1 MKKRTKLEVIK
12 NLLEVLKQNKKVKI
26 THLIYKAN
34 LSNNSIK
41 PHIESLLKNQFILQE
56 ENEGKK
62 MYYITSKG
70 QEFLDEFK
78 KMKIFED
85 SYGLG

>member
-1 MKKRTKLEVIK
+1 MEVIK
-12 NLLEVLKQNKKVKI
+12 DILEVLKQNKKVKI

-41 PHIESLLKNQFILQE
+41 PHVESLLKNQFIIQE

-62 MYYITSKG
+62 EYTLTQKG
-70 QEFLDEFK
+70 QEFLNEFR

>member
-12 NLLEVLKQNKKVKI
+12 DILEVLKQNKKVKI

-41 PHIESLLKNQFILQE
+41 PHIESLLKNQFVLQE
-56 ENEGKK
+56 ENDGKRA
-62 MYYITSKG
+62 YQITQKG

>member
-1 MKKRTKLEVIK
+1 
-12 NLLEVLKQNKKVKI
+12 
-26 THLIYKAN
+26 
-34 LSNNSIK
+34 
-41 PHIESLLKNQFILQE
+41 LQE